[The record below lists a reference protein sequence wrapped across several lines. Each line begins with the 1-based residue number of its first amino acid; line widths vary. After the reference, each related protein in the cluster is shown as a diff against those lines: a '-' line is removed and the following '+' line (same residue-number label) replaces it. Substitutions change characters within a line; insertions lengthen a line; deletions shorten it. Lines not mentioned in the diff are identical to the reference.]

1 MKELKHKLDEEQ
13 KNPEERIGIIKGN
26 FNKIHDGKFRLN
38 RNSRFDLESRR
49 SQTSRQR
56 SCKLIMG
63 FTWES

>member
-49 SQTSRQR
+49 SQTSRP
-56 SCKLIMG
+56 
-63 FTWES
+63 